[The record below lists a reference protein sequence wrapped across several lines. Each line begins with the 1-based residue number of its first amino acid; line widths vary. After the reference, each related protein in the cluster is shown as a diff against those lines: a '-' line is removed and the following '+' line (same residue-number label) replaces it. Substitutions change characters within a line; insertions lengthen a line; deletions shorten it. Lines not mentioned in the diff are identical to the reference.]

1 MNAMK
6 DEQDTVMEKMK
17 QNQAEILIV
26 NRTMTDQLRTL
37 ITDAK
42 QTSTNIELHEISI
55 NRLIEQAIIIE

>member
-1 MNAMK
+1 VK

-26 NRTMTDQLRTL
+26 NRTITDQLRTL

-42 QTSTNIELHEISI
+42 H
-55 NRLIEQAIIIE
+55 A

>member
-1 MNAMK
+1 MNAVK

-42 QTSTNIELHEISI
+42 Q
-55 NRLIEQAIIIE
+55 A

>member
-1 MNAMK
+1 MK

>member
-1 MNAMK
+1 MK

-37 ITDAK
+37 ITDTK
-42 QTSTNIELHEISI
+42 QASTNIELHEISI